1 MQSIRVVI
9 PDPAAVKLAE
19 LAERKYR
26 SPRQQAAILV
36 LAGLERA
43 ERELSQRP
51 DAGTESG
58 LAAPDRSS
66 PPSAPEPPTDALDG
80 AG

>member
-9 PDPAAVKLAE
+9 PDPAAAKLAD
-19 LAERKYR
+19 LAERLYR
-26 SPRQQAAILV
+26 TPRQQAAILV

-51 DAGTESG
+51 ADGVGSG
-58 LAAPDRSS
+58 LGAPDRSS
-66 PPSAPEPPTDALDG
+66 PPSAHEPPTDALDG

>member
-19 LAERKYR
+19 LAERQYR
-26 SPRQQAAILV
+26 APRQQAAILV

-43 ERELSQRP
+43 EQELRQCP
-51 DAGTESG
+51 DDRVGSG
-58 LAAPDRSS
+58 HGAPDRSS